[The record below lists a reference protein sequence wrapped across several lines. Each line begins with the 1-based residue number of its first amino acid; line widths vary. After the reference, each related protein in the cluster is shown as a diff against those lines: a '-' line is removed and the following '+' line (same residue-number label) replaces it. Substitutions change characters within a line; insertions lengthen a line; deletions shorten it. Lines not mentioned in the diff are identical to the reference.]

1 MNNLLIN
8 HINTMLGNAR
18 SKGQKVDYISFCP
31 QDYKEVAS
39 ALSFNFSPDESTSGE
54 GMLFGYRF
62 VIRDGASGLKMK
74 NGEFWALPIVVKEL
88 GDVPRIGQQ
97 FLFDGAIFRVT
108 GIQTSLAGSY
118 IVNGERSGMTDLV
131 TGIAWANCEVVN
143 E

>member
-74 NGEFWALPIVVKEL
+74 NGEFWALPIVVKEGL
-88 GDVPRIGQQ
+88 LTGGIRTLAPVNPIIGNV
-97 FLFDGAIFRVT
+97 FIPV
-108 GIQTSLAGSY
+108 
-118 IVNGERSGMTDLV
+118 
-131 TGIAWANCEVVN
+131 EVSISILSPS
-143 E
+143 EKL